1 MAHSFDSHTRLSL
14 LGRMGHDPSD
24 AAAWAEFVD
33 HYGPRV
39 LLWCRRCGLQE
50 ADAHD
55 VTQDVLLRL
64 AAKMKDFRY
73 DPSKSFRAW
82 LKTLT
87 HHALS
92 DFLEAR
98 RRSARGSGDS
108 AVLDQLNNVEAR
120 TDLVRQLETEF
131 DREVLELASERVR
144 ARVEAHTW
152 EAFRLLAHEG
162 LSGAEAAARLGLKV
176 ATVWVARSKVQKM
189 LQEEVRR
196 LEGGEEGVGPVG
208 GEPDHA
214 AVPPV

>member
-1 MAHSFDSHTRLSL
+1 MARSFDSHTRLSL
-14 LGRMGHDPSD
+14 LGRLGHDPGD
-24 AAAWAEFVD
+24 AAAWAELVD
-33 HYGPRV
+33 HYGSKV
-39 LLWCRRCGLQE
+39 VLWCRRCGLQE

-98 RRSARGSGDS
+98 CRSARGSGDS

-120 TDLVRQLETEF
+120 SDLLRQLETEF
-131 DREVLELASERVR
+131 DREVLELASDRVR
-144 ARVEAHTW
+144 ERVEAHTW

-196 LEGGEEGVGPVG
+196 LEGGEEGAGLVG

-214 AVPPV
+214 AVPPA

>member
-1 MAHSFDSHTRLSL
+1 MARGFDSHTRLSL
-14 LGRMGHDPSD
+14 LGRLGHDPGD

-39 LLWCRRCGLQE
+39 VLWSRRCGLQE

-196 LEGGEEGVGPVG
+196 LEGGEEGAGPVG